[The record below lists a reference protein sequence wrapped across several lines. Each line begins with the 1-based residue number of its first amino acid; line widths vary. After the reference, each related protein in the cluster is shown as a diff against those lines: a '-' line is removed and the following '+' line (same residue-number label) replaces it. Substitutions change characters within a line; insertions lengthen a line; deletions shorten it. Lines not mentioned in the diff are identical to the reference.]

1 MIFFKSGIPIYYSK
15 VSDMAG
21 RKMRRRRRGRRT
33 QAIAKR
39 YSFYANAIIQFSRQ
53 YPYRILNFLE
63 MMSQNDV
70 QIYLISHFIITLIP
84 KVDSVFKNDFKLN
97 YRN

>member
-1 MIFFKSGIPIYYSK
+1 
-15 VSDMAG
+15 MAG
-21 RKMRRRRRGRRT
+21 RKMRRRRRGRRRRT

-39 YSFYANAIIQFSRQ
+39 YTFYGNAIIQFSRQ

-63 MMSQNDV
+63 MISQNDV
-70 QIYLISHFIITLIP
+70 QIYLISHFIITQIP